1 MSLELF
7 HVGIA
12 VPDLESAM
20 EKWSASYSY
29 AWRPVVERRN
39 MRMFSFGVEH
49 SISLRR
55 TYSVDG
61 PPYIE
66 LVEYDHIL
74 WAPGGVLSGTH
85 IGFWVDDMQAEI
97 SRLRAIDHRLLV
109 SDVVDIE
116 SASPSFAY
124 LSTSSGALI
133 ELIPRSRLNQ
143 ILNVAGGGQVLSNS
157 ENRNTKSVSCASAE
171 RTLCCNSLF

>member
-1 MSLELF
+1 MSIELF

-20 EKWSASYSY
+20 EEWSGSFSC

-49 SISLRR
+49 LISLRR

-85 IGFWVDDMQAEI
+85 IGFWVDDMRAEI
-97 SRLRAIDHRLLV
+97 SRLRAVDHRLLV
-109 SDVVDIE
+109 SDVVDVE
-116 SASPSFAY
+116 SESPNFAY

-133 ELIPRSRLNQ
+133 ELLPRTRRTQ
-143 ILNVAGGGQVLSNS
+143 ILNAPRGTEFGQFT
-157 ENRNTKSVSCASAE
+157 EP
-171 RTLCCNSLF
+171 